1 MYLLQEM
8 CICFFAEMKKI
19 CIFVTKETV
28 IGIIN
33 FKRFVYILKKRR

>member
-1 MYLLQEM
+1 MYL
-8 CICFFAEMKKI
+8 FFCRNEKI